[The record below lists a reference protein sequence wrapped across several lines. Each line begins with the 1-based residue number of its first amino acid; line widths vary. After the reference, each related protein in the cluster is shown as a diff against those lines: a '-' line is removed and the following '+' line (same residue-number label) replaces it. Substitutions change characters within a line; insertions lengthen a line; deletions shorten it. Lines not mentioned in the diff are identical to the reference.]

1 MDYLKRLG
9 NSLLAPL
16 LALGLALAVTSI
28 ILVAFGSDV
37 VMVFQQMWGYGSQ
50 ASSIALILNLA
61 TTYYLSAVAVAI
73 GFKMNLFNI
82 GVNGQYLLGGMA
94 AAAVAGHLSLP
105 SYLAIPITIFVA
117 IVVAGAWA
125 GIAGWLKVSRGVSE
139 VISTIML
146 NFIALGV
153 ISYTIIRTHV
163 GEDISVNVR
172 GTRTIPKSGWMPG
185 FKLANSDTEVYGFI
199 FVALLVGI
207 GYWFV
212 LNRTR
217 FGYDLRASGMSPSA
231 ALASGVDS
239 KKMIAVTMLISGG
252 IAGLVA
258 LPDLLGSSHTYTL
271 NFPTG
276 FGFTG
281 IAIAL
286 IGRNNPLGI
295 AFGALLWAFLDVS
308 SQQLDLVGVPQEIVT
323 ILQGVTV
330 LAVVIAYEIV
340 RRNKVKAQQRDVGLA
355 LANQEV
361 GA

>member
-1 MDYLKRLG
+1 MNNLKRAT
-9 NSLLAPL
+9 NVLLAPV
-16 LALGLALAVTSI
+16 LALVLALTVTSI
-28 ILVAFGSDV
+28 ILIAFGSDV
-37 VMVFQQMWGYGSQ
+37 VMVFAQMWNYGSQ

-94 AAAVAGHLSLP
+94 AAAVAGHLNLP
-105 SYLAIPITIFVA
+105 GYLAIPITMIVA
-117 IVVAGAWA
+117 VVVAAIWA

-146 NFIALGV
+146 NFIALGI
-153 ISYTIIRTHV
+153 ISYTIVRTNI
-163 GEDISVNVR
+163 GEEIAINVR
-172 GTRTIPKSGWMPG
+172 GTRVIPKSGWMPG
-185 FKLANSDTEVYGFI
+185 FTFPNSNTEVYGFI
-199 FVALLVGI
+199 FIAIAVGI

-217 FGYDLRASGMSPSA
+217 FGFDLRATGMSPSA
-231 ALASGVDS
+231 AVASGVDS
-239 KKMIAVTMLISGG
+239 KRMITVTMLLSGG

-286 IGRNNPLGI
+286 IGRNNPVGI

-355 LANQEV
+355 LSSQGDA
-361 GA
+361 